1 MPYIEKIIA
10 ACRDCGQPFP
20 FTVEEQ
26 EAFAQQGYRNEPS
39 RCTECRATR
48 KARIGA
54 TTGGF
59 GGGNRGN
66 NGNFRTEPRVMHSAV
81 CSRCGKTTEVPFQPR
96 GDKPVY
102 CRDCYS
108 QEPRRSYARS
118 SY

>member
-1 MPYIEKIIA
+1 MPYTDKTLV
-10 ACRDCGQPFP
+10 ACRDCGRPYT

-39 RCTECRATR
+39 RCAECREIR
-48 KARIGA
+48 KAKRAVAPWGSI
-54 TTGGF
+54 
-59 GGGNRGN
+59 GGNTN
-66 NGNFRTEPRVMHSAV
+66 HRTEPRVMHPAV
-81 CSRCGKTTEVPFQPR
+81 CSRCGKATEVPFLPR

-108 QEPRRSYARS
+108 QEPRRSSQERT